1 MDTKFDFAKHGI
13 ERTVY
18 VRSVIQ
24 ADLPE
29 DMRAETKGYKVV
41 YAIYSEDGERLAL
54 VKDREL
60 AFAVARTNDFT
71 PVSVH

>member
-1 MDTKFDFAKHGI
+1 MNTKFDFSKYGI
-13 ERTVY
+13 ERRVY
-18 VRSVIQ
+18 VRTVKQ
-24 ADLPE
+24 ADLPDE
-29 DMRAETKGYKVV
+29 LRTETEGFDTV
-41 YAIYSEDGERLAL
+41 YAIHSEDGERLAL

>member
-1 MDTKFDFAKHGI
+1 MNTKFDFAKHGI

-18 VRSVIQ
+18 VRKVAH

-29 DMRAETKGYKVV
+29 DMQVETKGHEVV
-41 YAIYSEDGERLAL
+41 YAIHSEDGARLAL
-54 VKDREL
+54 VKDRAL
-60 AFAVARTNDFT
+60 AFAVARTNDYT

>member
-1 MDTKFDFAKHGI
+1 MNTEFDFAKHRD
-13 ERTVY
+13 ERRVY
-18 VRSVIQ
+18 VRTVVQ

-29 DMRAETKGYKVV
+29 EMRIETEGYETV
-41 YAIYSEDGERLAL
+41 YAIYSEDGEQLAL
-54 VKDREL
+54 VKDRDL

>member
-1 MDTKFDFAKHGI
+1 MDTKFDFAKYRD
-13 ERTVY
+13 ERKVY
-18 VRSVIQ
+18 VRTVAQ

-29 DMRAETKGYKVV
+29 DMRAETEGYETV

-54 VKDREL
+54 VKDRDL

>member
-18 VRSVIQ
+18 VRTVAQ

-29 DMRAETKGYKVV
+29 DMREETAGYDTV

>member
-1 MDTKFDFAKHGI
+1 MDTKFDFTKHGI
-13 ERTVY
+13 ERKAY
-18 VRSVIQ
+18 VRPVAY

-29 DMRAETKGYKVV
+29 DMQAETKGYEVV
-41 YAIYSEDGERLAL
+41 YAIHSEDGERLAL
-54 VKDREL
+54 VKDRDL

>member
-1 MDTKFDFAKHGI
+1 MNTKFDFAKHGI
-13 ERTVY
+13 ERKVY
-18 VRSVIQ
+18 VRTVAR

-29 DMRAETKGYKVV
+29 DMRSEIGGADQV
-41 YAIYSEDGERLAL
+41 YAIHSEDGERLAL

>member
-1 MDTKFDFAKHGI
+1 MNTKFDFAKHGI

-18 VRSVIQ
+18 VRSVVST
-24 ADLPE
+24 DLPDE
-29 DMRAETKGYKVV
+29 LRGEINGFKNV
-41 YAIYSEDGERLAL
+41 YAIHSEDGERLAL

-60 AFAVARTNDFT
+60 AFAVARTNDLT

>member
-1 MDTKFDFAKHGI
+1 MNTKFDFAKYGI

-18 VRSVIQ
+18 VRSVAS
-24 ADLPE
+24 ADLPDE
-29 DMRAETKGYKVV
+29 MRAETDGFETV
-41 YAIYSEDGERLAL
+41 YAIHSEDGERLAL

-60 AFAVARTNDFT
+60 AFAVARTNDLT

>member
-1 MDTKFDFAKHGI
+1 MDTKFDFTKHGI
-13 ERTVY
+13 ERKAY
-18 VRSVIQ
+18 VRTVAY

-29 DMRAETKGYKVV
+29 DMPSETKAHEVA
-41 YAIYSEDGERLAL
+41 YATHSDDGERLAL
-54 VKDREL
+54 VKDRDL

>member
-1 MDTKFDFAKHGI
+1 MNTKFDFAKHGI

-18 VRSVIQ
+18 VRSVVST
-24 ADLPE
+24 DLPDE
-29 DMRAETKGYKVV
+29 LRGETNGFKTI
-41 YAIYSEDGERLAL
+41 YAIHSEDGERLAL

-60 AFAVARTNDFT
+60 AFAVARTNDLT

>member
-1 MDTKFDFAKHGI
+1 MNTKFDFAKYGI

-18 VRSVIQ
+18 VRSVAA
-24 ADLPE
+24 ADLPDE
-29 DMRAETKGYKVV
+29 MREETDGFETV
-41 YAIYSEDGERLAL
+41 YAIHSEDGERLAL

-60 AFAVARTNDFT
+60 AFAVARTNDLT